1 MSNQNNKD
9 NMETVAM
16 RVCIVSIFGNTIL
29 SLIKLLAGVI
39 AHSGAMV
46 SDAVH
51 SASDVF
57 SSIIVIVGVKLSAQ
71 ASDKEHPYGHE
82 RLECIA
88 ALLLANILCLTGI
101 GIGYGAV
108 KNIIAGDYA
117 HLQTPGLL
125 AAAAAILS
133 IISKE
138 AMFQYTKYHAK
149 RVDSGAL
156 MADAWHHR
164 SDAFS
169 SVGSL
174 IGIGGAML
182 GFPVLDPLA
191 SVVICIFI
199 LKVAFDIFKDALDKM
214 LDTSCS
220 EEYEE
225 KLADYI
231 RKSRGVERLD
241 LLRTRMFGN
250 KVYIDAEIAV
260 DGTLSLK
267 DAHAIA
273 EDVHDNVEK
282 KFPNTKHIMIHVNP
296 A

>member
-1 MSNQNNKD
+1 M
-9 NMETVAM
+9 
-16 RVCIVSIFGNTIL
+16 
-29 SLIKLLAGVI
+29 
-39 AHSGAMV
+39 
-46 SDAVH
+46 
-51 SASDVF
+51 
-57 SSIIVIVGVKLSAQ
+57 
-71 ASDKEHPYGHE
+71 
-82 RLECIA
+82 
-88 ALLLANILCLTGI
+88 
-101 GIGYGAV
+101 
-108 KNIIAGDYA
+108 
-117 HLQTPGLL
+117 
-125 AAAAAILS
+125 
-133 IISKE
+133 
-138 AMFQYTKYHAK
+138 
-149 RVDSGAL
+149 
-156 MADAWHHR
+156 
-164 SDAFS
+164 
-169 SVGSL
+169 
-174 IGIGGAML
+174 
-182 GFPVLDPLA
+182 LDPLA

-296 A
+296 GIMEKIPQLSNFEKAAVFFSLLVLSEKFNSANESMFSFVL

>member
-1 MSNQNNKD
+1 MIPHFLPSPFD
-9 NMETVAM
+9 T
-16 RVCIVSIFGNTIL
+16 
-29 SLIKLLAGVI
+29 
-39 AHSGAMV
+39 
-46 SDAVH
+46 
-51 SASDVF
+51 
-57 SSIIVIVGVKLSAQ
+57 
-71 ASDKEHPYGHE
+71 
-82 RLECIA
+82 
-88 ALLLANILCLTGI
+88 
-101 GIGYGAV
+101 
-108 KNIIAGDYA
+108 
-117 HLQTPGLL
+117 
-125 AAAAAILS
+125 
-133 IISKE
+133 
-138 AMFQYTKYHAK
+138 AK
-149 RVDSGAL
+149 RYN
-156 MADAWHHR
+156 
-164 SDAFS
+164 
-169 SVGSL
+169 
-174 IGIGGAML
+174 
-182 GFPVLDPLA
+182 VLDPLA

-231 RKSRGVERLD
+231 RKSQGVERLD

>member
-169 SVGSL
+169 SVGAL
-174 IGIGGAML
+174 IGIVGARL
-182 GFPVLDPLA
+182 GFPVLDSIA
-191 SVVICIFI
+191 SVVICLFMIF
-199 LKVAFDIFKDALDKM
+199 LW
-214 LDTSCS
+214 TQ
-220 EEYEE
+220 
-225 KLADYI
+225 
-231 RKSRGVERLD
+231 
-241 LLRTRMFGN
+241 RTKWLIMPVMMHWRMSFGS
-250 KVYIDAEIAV
+250 VP
-260 DGTLSLK
+260 
-267 DAHAIA
+267 
-273 EDVHDNVEK
+273 VEK
-282 KFPNTKHIMIHVNP
+282 KVCFMLILCVLVCLEIRSMLILRSVQMAEKRYLRHMRSQNMYMTR
-296 A
+296 

>member
-1 MSNQNNKD
+1 MISSQSAGFAFLVDRKLLLCSMTSSQSTGFAFLFFIGEVIMSNQNNKD

-117 HLQTPGLL
+117 HLQ
-125 AAAAAILS
+125 
-133 IISKE
+133 
-138 AMFQYTKYHAK
+138 
-149 RVDSGAL
+149 RVDQPEAELKLVARAL
-156 MADAWHHR
+156 LPADIYEDCELHY
-164 SDAFS
+164 
-169 SVGSL
+169 
-174 IGIGGAML
+174 AMMQY
-182 GFPVLDPLA
+182 
-191 SVVICIFI
+191 SM
-199 LKVAFDIFKDALDKM
+199 K
-214 LDTSCS
+214 
-220 EEYEE
+220 
-225 KLADYI
+225 
-231 RKSRGVERLD
+231 
-241 LLRTRMFGN
+241 
-250 KVYIDAEIAV
+250 
-260 DGTLSLK
+260 
-267 DAHAIA
+267 
-273 EDVHDNVEK
+273 
-282 KFPNTKHIMIHVNP
+282 
-296 A
+296 

>member
-1 MSNQNNKD
+1 MASYRENK
-9 NMETVAM
+9 
-16 RVCIVSIFGNTIL
+16 
-29 SLIKLLAGVI
+29 
-39 AHSGAMV
+39 
-46 SDAVH
+46 
-51 SASDVF
+51 
-57 SSIIVIVGVKLSAQ
+57 VG
-71 ASDKEHPYGHE
+71 
-82 RLECIA
+82 
-88 ALLLANILCLTGI
+88 
-101 GIGYGAV
+101 
-108 KNIIAGDYA
+108 
-117 HLQTPGLL
+117 GLL
-125 AAAAAILS
+125 AQGIGTSMLQVPNIVKKPVIWLPAIISSAILG
-133 IISKE
+133 
-138 AMFQYTKYHAK
+138 QQ
-149 RVDSGAL
+149 
-156 MADAWHHR
+156 
-164 SDAFS
+164 
-169 SVGSL
+169 L

>member
-169 SVGSL
+169 SVGAL
-174 IGIGGAML
+174 IGIVGARL
-182 GFPVLDPLA
+182 GFPVLDSIA
-191 SVVICIFI
+191 SVVICLFI
-199 LKVAFDIFKDALDKM
+199 VKAAYDILW
-214 LDTSCS
+214 TQ
-220 EEYEE
+220 
-225 KLADYI
+225 
-231 RKSRGVERLD
+231 
-241 LLRTRMFGN
+241 RTKWLIMPVMMYWRMSFGS
-250 KVYIDAEIAV
+250 VP
-260 DGTLSLK
+260 
-267 DAHAIA
+267 
-273 EDVHDNVEK
+273 VEK
-282 KFPNTKHIMIHVNP
+282 KVCFMLILCVLVCLEIRSMLILRSVQMAEKRYLRHMRSQNMYMTR
-296 A
+296 

>member
-1 MSNQNNKD
+1 MSIQNNKD

-169 SVGSL
+169 SVGAL
-174 IGIGGAML
+174 IGIVGARL
-182 GFPVLDPLA
+182 GFPVLDSIA
-191 SVVICIFI
+191 SVVICLFI
-199 LKVAFDIFKDALDKM
+199 VKAAYDIFMDATDKM
-214 LDTSCS
+214 
-220 EEYEE
+220 
-225 KLADYI
+225 
-231 RKSRGVERLD
+231 VVMPVMMHW
-241 LLRTRMFGN
+241 RMSFGS
-250 KVYIDAEIAV
+250 VP
-260 DGTLSLK
+260 
-267 DAHAIA
+267 
-273 EDVHDNVEK
+273 VEK
-282 KFPNTKHIMIHVNP
+282 KVCFMLILCVLVCLEIRSMLILRSVQMATKRYLRHMRSQNMYMTR
-296 A
+296 

>member
-1 MSNQNNKD
+1 
-9 NMETVAM
+9 
-16 RVCIVSIFGNTIL
+16 
-29 SLIKLLAGVI
+29 
-39 AHSGAMV
+39 
-46 SDAVH
+46 
-51 SASDVF
+51 
-57 SSIIVIVGVKLSAQ
+57 
-71 ASDKEHPYGHE
+71 
-82 RLECIA
+82 
-88 ALLLANILCLTGI
+88 
-101 GIGYGAV
+101 
-108 KNIIAGDYA
+108 
-117 HLQTPGLL
+117 
-125 AAAAAILS
+125 
-133 IISKE
+133 
-138 AMFQYTKYHAK
+138 
-149 RVDSGAL
+149 

-174 IGIGGAML
+174 IGIGGAMF

-250 KVYIDAEIAV
+250 KGYIDAEIAV

>member
-1 MSNQNNKD
+1 MWQLSCRFYKRGD
-9 NMETVAM
+9 
-16 RVCIVSIFGNTIL
+16 IL
-29 SLIKLLAGVI
+29 VY
-39 AHSGAMV
+39 
-46 SDAVH
+46 
-51 SASDVF
+51 
-57 SSIIVIVGVKLSAQ
+57 Q
-71 ASDKEHPYGHE
+71 T
-82 RLECIA
+82 
-88 ALLLANILCLTGI
+88 LC
-101 GIGYGAV
+101 
-108 KNIIAGDYA
+108 
-117 HLQTPGLL
+117 
-125 AAAAAILS
+125 
-133 IISKE
+133 E
-138 AMFQYTKYHAK
+138 
-149 RVDSGAL
+149 DSGFRSIHGRC
-156 MADAWHHR
+156 MA
-164 SDAFS
+164 SQTDAFS

>member
-1 MSNQNNKD
+1 MEKNEFQKVANK
-9 NMETVAM
+9 
-16 RVCIVSIFGNTIL
+16 VSIVTIIGNIIL
-29 SLIKLLAGVI
+29 SVMKLLAGVI
-39 AHSGAMV
+39 AHSNAMI

-57 SSIIVIVGVKLSAQ
+57 STFIVMIGIKLSSKSA
-71 ASDKEHPYGHE
+71 DKEHPYGHE
-82 RLECIA
+82 RLECVAAIVLSIVLFITGLGIGSNALKAVTQGDYDHLQVPGILALIA
-88 ALLLANILCLTGI
+88 AI
-101 GIGYGAV
+101 V
-108 KNIIAGDYA
+108 
-117 HLQTPGLL
+117 
-125 AAAAAILS
+125 S
-133 IISKE
+133 IVSKE
-138 AMFQYTKYHAK
+138 AMYWYTRHYAK
-149 RVDSGAL
+149 KIDSSAL

-191 SVVICIFI
+191 SVIICIFI

-220 EEYEE
+220 KEYEE

-231 RKSRGVERLD
+231 RKTHGVERLD

-273 EDVHDNVEK
+273 EKVHDNVERT
-282 KFPNTKHIMIHVNP
+282 FPNTKHIMIHVNP